1 MKNRFADYSSFS
13 QFVLL
18 LIIVLASVVVASV
31 VAVAIVLPFVG
42 FEALFQGLS
51 LDMID
56 GAQLGLLKF
65 MQIAQSIGVFVLPA
79 FIFAYLVSSK
89 PRQYLQLHHLPS
101 LQSVGLVFMML
112 LVALPFVNVVGQWN
126 SEMVLPSWM
135 GGIEE
140 WMRAQED
147 QAEVITKLFLDSK
160 TTADLWINVLMIGII
175 PGIGEELLFRGVIQ
189 KLLKRITGNDHWAV
203 WLTAILFSAIHLQFY
218 GFIPRALLGA
228 IFGYVLV
235 YSRNLW
241 LPMLVHFLNNTMAVF
256 AYHFYNMGALDF
268 DPDAIG
274 TGSGSVTWAI
284 VSLLL
289 FAVLFY
295 RFKQLHDCEKTE
307 GSEISSPSSDTF

>member
-1 MKNRFADYSSFS
+1 MKNRIAEYSPFS
-13 QFVLL
+13 QFILL
-18 LIIVLASVVVASV
+18 LIIVFVSIVAVTAVSM
-31 VAVAIVLPFVG
+31 AVAIPFLG
-42 FEALFQGLS
+42 FESIFQALS
-51 LDMID
+51 LDVTD
-56 GAQLGLLKF
+56 SKQLGVLKYL
-65 MQIAQSIGVFVLPA
+65 QIAQSIGVFVLPA
-79 FIFAYLVSSK
+79 FIFAYLVSTTPNS
-89 PRQYLQLHHLPS
+89 YLQLHRMPS
-101 LQSVGLVFMML
+101 LKSVGLVFFML
-112 LVALPFVNVVGQWN
+112 LVVLPFVNVVGQWN
-126 SEMVLPSWM
+126 SEMVFPSWM
-135 GGIEE
+135 RGVEG
-140 WMRAQED
+140 WMRAKED
-147 QAEVITKLFLDSK
+147 QAEMITKLFLDSK
-160 TTADLWINVLMIGII
+160 TSADLWINVLMIGIV

-256 AYHFYNMGALDF
+256 AYHFYNLGALDF
-268 DPDAIG
+268 DPDTIG
-274 TGSGSVTWAI
+274 TGSGSVIWAL

-307 GSEISSPSSDTF
+307 GSEISSPSSETV

>member
-1 MKNRFADYSSFS
+1 MKNRFAEYSPFS
-13 QFVLL
+13 QFILL
-18 LIIVLASVVVASV
+18 LIIVFASTVAFTVVSI
-31 VAVAIVLPFVG
+31 AVAIPFWGV
-42 FEALFQGLS
+42 ESLFQALS
-51 LDMID
+51 LDVTD
-56 GAQLGLLKF
+56 SKHLGILKYL
-65 MQIAQSIGVFVLPA
+65 QIVQSVGVFVLPA
-79 FIFAYLVSSK
+79 FIFAYLVSYK
-89 PRQYLQLHHLPS
+89 PNRYLQLHRMPS
-101 LQSVGLVFMML
+101 LQRVGLVFLML

-135 GGIEE
+135 RGVEE
-140 WMRAQED
+140 WMRAKED
-147 QAEVITKLFLDSK
+147 QAEVITKMFLDSK
-160 TTADLWINVLMIGII
+160 TSADLWINVLMIGIV

-218 GFIPRALLGA
+218 GFIPRVLLGA

-268 DPDAIG
+268 DPDTIG
-274 TGSGSVTWAI
+274 TGSGSVIWAI
-284 VSLLL
+284 VSLLF

-307 GSEISSPSSDTF
+307 GSEISSPSSETV

>member
-1 MKNRFADYSSFS
+1 MKNRFAEYSPFS
-13 QFVLL
+13 QFILL
-18 LIIVLASVVVASV
+18 LIIVFASTLAFTVVSIAL
-31 VAVAIVLPFVG
+31 AIPFLGV
-42 FEALFQGLS
+42 ESLFQALS
-51 LDMID
+51 LDVTD
-56 GAQLGLLKF
+56 SKHLGILKYL
-65 MQIAQSIGVFVLPA
+65 QIVQSVGVFVLPA

-89 PRQYLQLHHLPS
+89 PNRYLQLHRMPS
-101 LQSVGLVFMML
+101 LQRVGLVFLML

-135 GGIEE
+135 RGVEE
-140 WMRAQED
+140 WMRAKED
-147 QAEVITKLFLDSK
+147 QAEVITKMFLDSK
-160 TTADLWINVLMIGII
+160 TSADLWINVLMIGIV

-203 WLTAILFSAIHLQFY
+203 WLAAILFSAIHLQFY

-268 DPDAIG
+268 DPDTIG
-274 TGSGSVTWAI
+274 TGSGSVIWAI

-307 GSEISSPSSDTF
+307 GSEISSPSSETV